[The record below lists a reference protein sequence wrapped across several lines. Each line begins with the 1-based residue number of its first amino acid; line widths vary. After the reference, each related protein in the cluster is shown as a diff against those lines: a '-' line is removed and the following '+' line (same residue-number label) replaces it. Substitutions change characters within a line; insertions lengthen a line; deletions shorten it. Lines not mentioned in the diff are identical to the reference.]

1 VDDKVAM
8 VEEIFG
14 LKHLA
19 KTKAQIPL
27 DPTLIA
33 TQTTNT
39 KTALRDQNG
48 I

>member
-8 VEEIFG
+8 IEEIFG

-19 KTKAQIPL
+19 KNKVQIPL
-27 DPTLIA
+27 DPTLIGA
-33 TQTTNT
+33 QNNNP